1 MLQLLSDGLPD
12 WVTRLSEQ
20 VEIPRLAYVN
30 FQPWREIYKNGVVCW
45 ELDSL
50 GRQINGL
57 PQIFWGGGKGWA
69 EVNHWALE
77 KAVTP
82 GIKLKTVISLM
93 KHLYTY
99 AKYLAAGKLDWR
111 HFPIR
116 KDERSV
122 IRFRGYLIDRIE
134 RGTLKSRTASAC
146 INAVIQFYRHAEAH
160 GFVFPETPM
169 WRERSIVISYYDLH
183 GFKRAMTRV
192 KTDLAIPSRY
202 RHGVTLEDGLLP
214 LSELH
219 MEQLIKYA
227 RQKQTE
233 EMNLM
238 LSLGFFTG
246 ARIGTISTLRI
257 ENLEQAAPDPYIR
270 GVHLI
275 CVGPGTGVE
284 TKNDVSGDLLVP
296 DGLLA
301 ALKAYASSVERLK
314 REMKAKEEQRS
325 TLFLTIR
332 GRPYSGQTNTRLMT
346 DLRRDAISSGLRFMA
361 NFKFHQTRATFGT
374 WLMKLA
380 LEVTT
385 VAGAIEFVKSA
396 MLHKDESST
405 LRYVKFLEVTK
416 GKQAAAAAYNEMF
429 TGLYGR
435 NWDEFDA

>member
-1 MLQLLSDGLPD
+1 MSD
-12 WVTRLSEQ
+12 Q

-50 GRQINGL
+50 GRQIDGL

-82 GIKLKTVISLM
+82 GIELETVISLM

-99 AKYLAAGKLDWR
+99 AKYLAAEQLDWR

-122 IRFRGYLIDRIE
+122 VRFRGYLVDRID
-134 RGTLKSRTASAC
+134 RGTLRSSTASAC

-169 WRERSIVISYYDLH
+169 WRETTIVIPYYDML

-192 KTDLAIPSRY
+192 KTDLAIPNRN
-202 RHGVTLEDGLLP
+202 RPGVTLEDGLLP
-214 LSELH
+214 LSERH
-219 MEQLIKYA
+219 MTQLIKYA
-227 RQKQTE
+227 RQEQTE

-238 LSLGFFTG
+238 LSLGIFTG
-246 ARIGTISTLRI
+246 ARIETISTLRI
-257 ENLEQAAPDPYIR
+257 ENLEQAAPDPYIH

-275 CVGPGTGVE
+275 RVGPGTGVE
-284 TKNDVSGDLLVP
+284 TKNDVAGDLLVP
-296 DGLLA
+296 DGLLE

-314 REMKAKEEQRS
+314 REVKANEEQRT
-325 TLFLTIR
+325 TLFLTTH
-332 GRPYSGQTNTRLMT
+332 GRPYSRQTNSRLMT
-346 DLRRDAISSGLRFMA
+346 DFRRDAIASGLKFVA

-385 VAGAIEFVKSA
+385 VAGAIEFVKNA

-405 LRYVKFLEVTK
+405 FRYVKFLEVTK
-416 GKQAAAAAYNEMF
+416 GKQAAASAYNEVF